1 MPPKFPIQILKHG
14 LALCKSNFDQ
24 FVESWNHV
32 VRRSANLSGDGDDG
46 RNGKIKVDNSDVDH
60 PVIRFVGGASSS
72 TADVLPSAFQ
82 LTIVK
87 SDGEVTGYEVKNC
100 YSMIGG
106 VTDYSSKTY
115 SVTYSGSPFFI
126 VAYYGPTTNSFA
138 GMKLYNLTTSSSLDN
153 LVASQSGGSSIYIPL
168 YWCDG
173 ENVIDL
179 RAMPHVQVF
188 EGVIS

>member
-126 VAYYGPTTNSFA
+126 VARYYLGSNAMTLSSVTTFA
-138 GMKLYNLTTSSSLDN
+138 NLIALKNNQSRYNVYT
-153 LVASQSGGSSIYIPL
+153 VPL
-168 YWCDG
+168 YHCDG

-179 RAMPHVQVF
+179 RTAPQVQVF
-188 EGVIS
+188 ENIIQ

>member
-1 MPPKFPIQILKHG
+1 MPPKFPVQLLKHG
-14 LALCKSNFDQ
+14 LALCKANFDR

-32 VRRSANLSGDGDDG
+32 VLRSANLAGDGDDG

-60 PVIRFVGGASSS
+60 PVIRFVGGSSSS

-87 SDGEVTGYEVKNC
+87 SDGEVSGYEIKNC

-106 VTDYSSKTY
+106 IVSYSSKTY

-126 VAYYGPTTNSFA
+126 VARYGVADGSLSFISVMTFA
-138 GMKLYNLTTSSSLDN
+138 NLTALKN
-153 LVASQSGGSSIYIPL
+153 EQSYYSVYTVPL
-168 YWCDG
+168 YYCDG
-173 ENVIDL
+173 ESVIDL
-179 RAMPHVQVF
+179 RTAPQVQAF
-188 EGVIS
+188 ENIIR

>member
-1 MPPKFPIQILKHG
+1 MPPKFPVQLLKHG
-14 LALCKSNFDQ
+14 LALCKANFDR

-32 VRRSANLSGDGDDG
+32 VQRSANLAGDGDDG
-46 RNGKIKVDNSDVDH
+46 RNGKIKIDNSDVDH
-60 PVIRFVGGASSS
+60 PVIRFVGGSSSS

-87 SDGEVTGYEVKNC
+87 SDGEVSGYEIKNC

-106 VTDYSSKTY
+106 IVSYTKQTY

-126 VAYYGPTTNSFA
+126 VARYYDSSGSLSLGAVTTFA
-138 GMKLYNLTTSSSLDN
+138 DLTALKNDQSRYNVYT
-153 LVASQSGGSSIYIPL
+153 VPL
-168 YWCDG
+168 YYCDG

-179 RAMPHVQVF
+179 RTAPQVQVF
-188 EGVIS
+188 ENIIR